1 MFGQETSGGHRVR
14 GTSIAAVIIVIA
26 VLTCWTAEAAPVAVR
41 LPERAVHAHL
51 LLRSLS
57 GETIGEGDVTQVV
70 KARDV
75 VESHLVLRFKDGS
88 LHDEKV
94 VFSQQRVFKMIRY
107 RLIQRGPSFPEQ
119 IEVSIERGSA
129 EYKVRSQA
137 GKGKEEVLTGRF
149 DVPND
154 TYNGMLVVLLKNL
167 PEGANEPVNVLAFTP
182 APQVIKLQLLFIG
195 EQTVGVGDLST
206 KARRYVLKPQ
216 IGQLQELFAKLSG
229 RLPADFHIECSMLAD
244 KVPSFV
250 EMEGPLQL
258 MGPTVRIE
266 LVSPRPS
273 STPKDKK
280 TAAD

>member
-1 MFGQETSGGHRVR
+1 MVL
-14 GTSIAAVIIVIA
+14 A
-26 VLTCWTAEAAPVAVR
+26 VLVYCAVEAAPVAVR
-41 LPERAVHAHL
+41 SPERAVHGHL

-70 KARDV
+70 KAREV

-119 IEVSIERGSA
+119 IDVSIDRGSA

-137 GKGKEEVLTGRF
+137 GKGKEEVLTGHF
-149 DVPND
+149 DLPND

-167 PEGANEPVNVLAFTP
+167 PEGANEPVNILAFTP
-182 APQVIKLQLLFIG
+182 APQAIKLQLLFIG

-206 KARRYVLKPQ
+206 KTRRYVLKPQ
-216 IGQLQELFAKLSG
+216 IEQLQELFGKLSG
-229 RLPADFHIECSMLAD
+229 RLPADFHLECWILAD

-250 EMEGPLQL
+250 QLEGPLQL

-266 LVSPRPS
+266 LVDPRPS

-280 TAAD
+280 MAAN

>member
-1 MFGQETSGGHRVR
+1 MSFAFAVNMNRS
-14 GTSIAAVIIVIA
+14 TSIASAVMVLA
-26 VLTCWTAEAAPVAVR
+26 VLVYSAAEAAPVAVR
-41 LPERAVHAHL
+41 SPERAVQGHL

-57 GETIGEGDVTQVV
+57 GETIGQGDVTQVV

-107 RLIQRGPSFPEQ
+107 RLIQSGPSFPEQ
-119 IEVSIERGSA
+119 IDVSIDRGSA
-129 EYKVRSQA
+129 EYSVRSQA

-167 PEGANEPVNVLAFTP
+167 PEGANEPVNILAFTP
-182 APQVIKLQLLFIG
+182 APQVIKLQLLFVG

-206 KARRYVLKPQ
+206 KAKRYVLKPQ
-216 IGQLQELFAKLSG
+216 IGQLQDLLGKLSG
-229 RLPADFHIECSMLAD
+229 RLPADFHLECLMLAD
-244 KVPSFV
+244 KAPSFV
-250 EMEGPLQL
+250 QLEGPLQL

-266 LVSPRPS
+266 LVNPRPS
-273 STPKDKK
+273 ATPKDKK
-280 TAAD
+280 DG